1 MRKWI
6 IALCIA
12 AAVPFG
18 LLVGSEFVDAQ
29 LTWRIPVKSGLTVGG
44 LIHAKDRSNLS
55 SLPAVA
61 TGQVLTSAGVATVP
75 AWSATPTITS
85 WTLSGLTASKPVFT
99 DAAKLLVSTGTL
111 GADQGGTGLATYA
124 VGDIPYASAA
134 TTISKLADVAAGSYL
149 RSGGVTT
156 APLWS
161 TLTLPN
167 AATAGD
173 LIVAT
178 GTNAIG
184 SIVDVA
190 VGQVLVSGGVG
201 VVPAFSG
208 APTGLTSL
216 SAGTLTATT
225 SATVG
230 SGGTALTRAKV
241 LIQGINPTASTA
253 AIGVNAVVVS
263 ISGFTPSDVIHVVP
277 PAQTALCPL
286 VSARVTGTDE
296 ISLDYAVL
304 TAAVCTGASGSYEI
318 LAIRS

>member
-1 MRKWI
+1 MKKWI

-18 LLVGSEFVDAQ
+18 LLVGSEFADAQ

-55 SLPAVA
+55 SIPAVA

-75 AWSATPTITS
+75 AWSASPTVTT

-99 DAAKLLVSTGTL
+99 DGSKLLVSTGTL

-124 VGDIPYASAA
+124 IGDIPYASAA
-134 TTISKLADVAAGSYL
+134 TTISKLAAVAAGSYL

-156 APLWS
+156 APVWS
-161 TLTLPN
+161 TATLPN
-167 AATAGD
+167 TVVAGD
-173 LIVAT
+173 LLTAT
-178 GTNAIG
+178 ATNVVGPITG
-184 SIVDVA
+184 VA

-201 VVPAFSG
+201 VVPAWSG

-216 SAGTLTATT
+216 SAGTLTGTT
-225 SATVG
+225 SVTTG
-230 SGGTALTRAKV
+230 SGGTAITRTKV
-241 LIQGINPTASTA
+241 LIQGINPTASA
-253 AIGVNAVVVS
+253 ASVGVNSVAVS

-277 PAQTALCPL
+277 PGVTALCPL
-286 VSARVTGTDE
+286 VSARVTATDE
-296 ISLDYAVL
+296 ITLDYAVL